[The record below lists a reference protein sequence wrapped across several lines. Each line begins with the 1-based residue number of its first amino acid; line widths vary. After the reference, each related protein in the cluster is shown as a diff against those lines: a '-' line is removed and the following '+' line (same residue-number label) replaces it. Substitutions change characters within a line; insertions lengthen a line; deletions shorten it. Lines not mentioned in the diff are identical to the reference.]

1 MQGKKPHRNGSVH
14 GIRLGLKLLCLLL
27 CVGFFCG
34 AAAESPSAESEP
46 ASPSEDELV
55 AWAKILDYLE
65 VDKWVNYEGVIT
77 GDPWFV
83 TCRLPGNVYAICEM
97 LHEQQ
102 VFSFLIPGEE
112 RALLLDTGLGMLD
125 IREVVDSLTDL
136 PVTVLNSHDHFD
148 HIGGN
153 ARFEE
158 VWCYNDPAA
167 IAHLTAGPSE
177 TELQEVKNPTKY
189 IRIIMDYM
197 DIRVPDI
204 IPGKAPTGT
213 VEDGQII
220 DLGGRKL
227 EVIHTPGHQPS
238 CIMLLDREN
247 HLLFTGD
254 MFYPGPMYCM
264 FVDSSLGD
272 YVQSIRKAL
281 AIAEENGVEQVY
293 PSHNLPTADL
303 EDLRRFSAFLEQV
316 EAGEISEYEI
326 EDGYPTYYMDDVYSI
341 SLAGEG
347 QEPMSGFSGPASD
360 SASNIRAGRRLANRP
375 SLPLR
380 PSSAI
385 SGRSAPGRL
394 SHLGPPTAPSSTA
407 SLALQIS
414 TVSSGRHCPA

>member
-1 MQGKKPHRNGSVH
+1 MVS
-14 GIRLGLKLLCLLL
+14 LLL
-27 CVGFFCG
+27 CICLFCPVPMGG
-34 AAAESPSAESEP
+34 AEAPSGETAAEIPYEDVREDYYRYVETYPDTDEEANDVKEKIDEYLDSFYEYVKTYPTSKEEWEAWSA
-46 ASPSEDELV
+46 L
-55 AWAKILDYLE
+55 LDGFDLE
-65 VDKWVNYEGVIT
+65 KWMSYEQLETPTDG
-77 GDPWFV
+77 FY
-83 TCRLPGNVYAICEM
+83 CFRLPGNVYAICEM

-177 TELQEVKNPTKY
+177 TELQEVKNRTKY

-197 DIRVPDI
+197 DIRVRDI

-347 QEPMSGFSGPASD
+347 QEPMSGFSGPAWEE
-360 SASNIRAGRRLANRP
+360 P
-375 SLPLR
+375 
-380 PSSAI
+380 
-385 SGRSAPGRL
+385 APEN
-394 SHLGPPTAPSSTA
+394 
-407 SLALQIS
+407 
-414 TVSSGRHCPA
+414 